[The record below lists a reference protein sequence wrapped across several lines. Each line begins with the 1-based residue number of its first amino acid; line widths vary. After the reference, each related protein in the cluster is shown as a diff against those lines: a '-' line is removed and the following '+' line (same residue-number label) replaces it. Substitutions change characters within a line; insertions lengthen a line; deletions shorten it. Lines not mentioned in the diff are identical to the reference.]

1 MKTLYANPQRIEGS
15 LFTRPAPAA
24 SIDGIVREA
33 TLTQVPAKSGMPA
46 RGRLEFRLEGKSQVF
61 VIPNAGYR
69 LDAGER
75 VVVYTEPFP
84 KWNPNLD
91 YTEAILKGTAP
102 AIPLKKKTAGGY
114 SELIEIS
121 PKKYCK
127 NNEFSKKKIKLYNVN
142 TIGPIEEIGEK
153 FGLKETD
160 ISNHFN
166 KFITTPVVGIQV
178 LDEKGNVKFQAVHA
192 PGYYFGEK
200 L

>member
-15 LFTRPAPAA
+15 LFTRPVPAA

-61 VIPNAGYR
+61 VIPNACYR

-84 KWNPNLD
+84 KWNPNWDYPLEAEIKRGAMKKTIEKNYIKLNTLD
-91 YTEAILKGTAP
+91 YIENKPYKKRLLK
-102 AIPLKKKTAGGY
+102 INKDPL
-114 SELIEIS
+114 EI
-121 PKKYCK
+121 
-127 NNEFSKKKIKLYNVN
+127 
-142 TIGPIEEIGEK
+142 IGEK
-153 FGLKETD
+153 FGLKDTD
-160 ISNHFN
+160 ISSSFN
-166 KFITTPVVGIQV
+166 KFITTNVVGIQV
-178 LDEKGNVKFQAVHA
+178 LDENGNVKFQAVHA
-192 PGYYFGEK
+192 AGYHFGEK

>member
-15 LFTRPAPAA
+15 LFTRPVPAA

-46 RGRLEFRLEGKSQVF
+46 AGRLEFRLEGKSQVF

-84 KWNPNLD
+84 KWEPNWD
-91 YTEAILKGTAP
+91 YTEATLKGKAP
-102 AIPLKKKTAGGY
+102 ANTPKKRIVGNC
-114 SELIEIS
+114 SELIEIIPKNEDS
-121 PKKYCK
+121 FSKNYFPNRNIKGLVEEEIRKKY
-127 NNEFSKKKIKLYNVN
+127 
-142 TIGPIEEIGEK
+142 
-153 FGLKETD
+153 GLKETD
-160 ISNHFN
+160 ISTHFN
-166 KFITTPVVGIQV
+166 KLITTPVVGIQV
-178 LDEKGNVKFQAVHA
+178 LDENGNVKFQAVHA
-192 PGYYFGEK
+192 AGYHFGEK

>member
-15 LFTRPAPAA
+15 LFTRPVPAA

-46 RGRLEFRLEGKSQVF
+46 AGRLEFRLEGKSQVF

-84 KWNPNLD
+84 KWKPNWKPNLD
-91 YTEAILKGTAP
+91 YPLEAEIKRGAM
-102 AIPLKKKTAGGY
+102 KKT
-114 SELIEIS
+114 IE
-121 PKKYCK
+121 K
-127 NNEFSKKKIKLYNVN
+127 NYIKLN
-142 TIGPIEEIGEK
+142 TFDYLENKPYKKRLLKINKDPLEIIGEK

-160 ISNHFN
+160 ISSSFN
-166 KFITTPVVGIQV
+166 KFITTKVVGIQV
-178 LDEKGNVKFQAVHA
+178 LDENGNVKFQAVHA
-192 PGYYFGEK
+192 AGYYFGER